1 MLGVS
6 IGVTTRAGL
15 VTRRP
20 VPGLSQPRAGLPAIT
35 MTGSSRQVLVLG
47 PPGAGKGTQARRL
60 AQRLRLVHLSP
71 GEMLR
76 ASARADSPSGRRVRA
91 IMAAGELVP
100 EELIDTIVQAR
111 LESLAPGQ
119 GFVLDGY
126 PRTAAEAMALRRL
139 LARLGR
145 LEPRPVVVWL
155 EVPREALIERLHRRR
170 AVEGRADDD
179 EDTIIRRLRIHEQH
193 ADDVRE
199 ALAGWADVLVVDGDR
214 PPDEVTD
221 EIVEHLERA
230 HGRKHAARL
239 PSPRDRRPR
248 ETATRR

>member
-1 MLGVS
+1 
-6 IGVTTRAGL
+6 
-15 VTRRP
+15 
-20 VPGLSQPRAGLPAIT
+20 
-35 MTGSSRQVLVLG
+35 
-47 PPGAGKGTQARRL
+47 
-60 AQRLRLVHLSP
+60 
-71 GEMLR
+71 
-76 ASARADSPSGRRVRA
+76 
-91 IMAAGELVP
+91 MAAGELVP
-100 EELIDTIVQAR
+100 EELIDTMVQAR

-193 ADDVRE
+193 AHDVRD

-214 PPDEVTD
+214 PPDEVAD

>member
-1 MLGVS
+1 M
-6 IGVTTRAGL
+6 TR
-15 VTRRP
+15 
-20 VPGLSQPRAGLPAIT
+20 SPA
-35 MTGSSRQVLVLG
+35 QVLVLG

-76 ASARADSPSGRRVRA
+76 ALAGADSPAGRRVRA

-100 EELIDTIVQAR
+100 EDLVDTMVQAR

-126 PRTAAEAMALRRL
+126 PRTAAETMALRGL

-145 LEPRPVVVWL
+145 LKPRPVVVWL
-155 EVPREALIERLHRRR
+155 EVPRGALIERLHHRRT
-170 AVEGRADDD
+170 VEGRVDDD
-179 EDTIIRRLRIHEQH
+179 EDTIVRRLKIYEQH
-193 ADDVRE
+193 MRDVRE
-199 ALAGWADVLVVDGDR
+199 AFAGWADVLMVDGNR

-221 EIVEHLERA
+221 EIVDRLEHA
-230 HGRKHAARL
+230 HDRKHAAPLR
-239 PSPRDRRPR
+239 SPGDRRPC
-248 ETATRR
+248 EAATRP

>member
-1 MLGVS
+1 M
-6 IGVTTRAGL
+6 TRS
-15 VTRRP
+15 
-20 VPGLSQPRAGLPAIT
+20 SQ
-35 MTGSSRQVLVLG
+35 QVLVLG

-76 ASARADSPSGRRVRA
+76 ALAGADSRCGRRVRA

-100 EELIDTIVQAR
+100 EDLIDTMVQAR

-126 PRTAAEAMALRRL
+126 PRTAAEAMALRTL

-145 LEPRPVVVWL
+145 LKPHPVVVWL
-155 EVPREALIERLHRRR
+155 EAPREALIERLHHRR
-170 AVEGRADDD
+170 AVEGRVDDG
-179 EDTIIRRLRIHEQH
+179 EDTIVRRLRIHEQH
-193 ADDVRE
+193 ARDVRE

-214 PPDEVTD
+214 PPDEVTN
-221 EIVEHLERA
+221 EIVERLEAA
-230 HGRKHAARL
+230 HDRKHAAHPR
-239 PSPRDRRPR
+239 SPRDRRPR
-248 ETATRR
+248 ETATRP